1 MLEMTNDAYVAFL
14 VGILV
19 GIVLGIVI
27 SGILVAIANKI
38 DKEDAQNG

>member
-14 VGILV
+14 VGILS

-27 SGILVAIANKI
+27 SGILVATANKI
-38 DKEDAQNG
+38 DRKDN